1 MQGIATITSSDLSDI
16 NLSAPDRTSEHTDGL
31 PFAVGINA
39 FSSTD
44 IEKQN
49 PSNNQ
54 TISLFTQEVSPSDI
68 PKTFIEKDIQLLGE
82 PIKTGDK
89 QPKTLLISA
98 FIHFALFIALIL
110 LAKTSQFTMPA
121 KVAEVKAIKSYL
133 YKKPIKKIQPTKPVQ
148 TPAKKVTELQPEA
161 PKKTVKPLESKP
173 LETKP
178 AEPQPKAKQT
188 KPSKQTKTTSQSTD
202 KSTPK
207 APQDLKPTKPKAK
220 SFSAYGQLNKLRN
233 SINQQML
240 EKDFQEYQ
248 AVRSHS
254 KMHAQPFPVPHSEV
268 QLTPEQIKEKNT
280 SNYGGG
286 TITKLDNGL
295 CIIERE
301 QFIGSPV
308 EASTSAFNCGESKFD
323 ASFREHMKKV
333 QEKLAPVKPKQ

>member
-16 NLSAPDRTSEHTDGL
+16 SLFAPKRTSEHTESM
-31 PFAVGINA
+31 PFALGINA
-39 FSSTD
+39 FSSSDT
-44 IEKQN
+44 EKQTA
-49 PSNNQ
+49 SNKQ
-54 TISLFTQEVSPSDI
+54 TISLTSQEVTPSDI

-82 PIKTGDK
+82 PVNTGDK
-89 QPKTLLISA
+89 QAKTFLISI
-98 FIHFALFIALIL
+98 FIHLALLAALIL
-110 LAKTSQFTMPA
+110 LAKTSQLTMPA

-133 YKKPIKKIQPTKPVQ
+133 YKKPVKKVQPVQAPTEKATESQPTAQ
-148 TPAKKVTELQPEA
+148 TKAA
-161 PKKTVKPLESKP
+161 KP

-178 AEPQPKAKQT
+178 PEPKPVEPQPKAKQT
-188 KPSKQTKTTSQSTD
+188 EQAAKVTPQSPAQSTPQTAQEL
-202 KSTPK
+202 KAAQPK
-207 APQDLKPTKPKAK
+207 TK

-333 QEKLAPVKPKQ
+333 QEKLTPVKPKQ